1 MAENEADEIE
11 IKIEQPDSEGG
22 SVRTPATADA
32 QAVQVVVPQ
41 FDWAVYADA
50 TFAGLA
56 ILIPIPL
63 VDVLVVWLFKRRMPQ
78 AIAKRNGRKLPRA
91 IVYHLNNTPFRWWGC
106 LLWPV
111 ALTFLL
117 LKRLFRTILYFLT
130 IKEASDDLSYYWHK
144 AFLIDFMM
152 RRGDLDNEQSAK
164 IAAAAMF
171 NVLDEITTSPLTKLA
186 QQVVAG
192 MNHVLAT
199 TLRWIRRKQEDNQ
212 LRQTRKEMASA
223 WDSFSD
229 YFAEVAAHYV
239 NIYQKL
245 EADMLRLH
253 VSDGT
258 VPSSETL
265 ASQLRAKQADKAK
278 E

>member
-1 MAENEADEIE
+1 MADTDSDEIE
-11 IKIEQPDSEGG
+11 IKIEQADTEGG
-22 SVRTPATADA
+22 AVGTPATADT
-32 QAVQVVVPQ
+32 AVQVVVPK

-56 ILIPIPL
+56 ILIPVPL
-63 VDVLVVWLFKRRMPQ
+63 VDVFVAWLFKRRMPQ
-78 AIAKRNGRKLPRA
+78 AIAKRNGRKLPPI
-91 IVYHLNNTPFRWWGC
+91 IVYHLNRMPFKWWGC
-106 LLWPV
+106 LLWPI

-152 RRGDLDNEQSAK
+152 RRSDLDDEQSAK

-171 NVLDEITTSPLTKLA
+171 QVLDEITISPLSKLA
-186 QQVVAG
+186 QQVVGG

-199 TLRWIRRKQEDNQ
+199 TWRWIRRKQEDNQ
-212 LRQTRKEMASA
+212 LRQMRKEMAST
-223 WDSFSD
+223 WDSFAD
-229 YFAEVAAHYV
+229 YFAEVAVHYV
-239 NIYQKL
+239 NVYQKL

-253 VSDGT
+253 LSDGP
-258 VPSSETL
+258 VPPSDTL
-265 ASQLRAKQADKAK
+265 AGQLRAKQADKAK